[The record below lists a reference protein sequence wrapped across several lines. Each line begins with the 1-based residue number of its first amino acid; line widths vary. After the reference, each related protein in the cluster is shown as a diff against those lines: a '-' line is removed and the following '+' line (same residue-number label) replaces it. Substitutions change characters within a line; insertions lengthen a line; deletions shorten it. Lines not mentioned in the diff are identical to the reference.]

1 MTPTG
6 TTAVAGVIGSPVRHS
21 LSPALHNAAFAAR
34 DLDAVYVAFEVAPED
49 SHAAL
54 DAIETLG
61 LLGLSVTMPH
71 KEPLAQA
78 LRDRGRLTDR
88 ADRLDAVNT
97 VWRDAKGVLWG
108 DLTDGEGFV
117 ASLRA
122 DAGWDPT
129 RARCAVIGAGGAA
142 RAIMAAL
149 VEADATEVIVVNR
162 SRDRAT
168 EAVAKVGGPVR
179 VGAEADLVTCDLI
192 VNATPVGM
200 GTDGRS
206 PVPVEV
212 LRAHQVV
219 ADAVYHPLDT
229 PLLVAARQVGAR
241 TVDGLGMLVH
251 QAALQLQRWTGEAG
265 DPTVMR
271 AAALAE
277 LARRSA

>member
-34 DLDAVYVAFEVAPED
+34 GLDAVYVAFEVAPED
-49 SHAAL
+49 SRAAL
-54 DAIETLG
+54 DALETLG

-78 LRDRGRLTDR
+78 LRERGRLTDR

-117 ASLRA
+117 VSLRA

-149 VEADATEVIVVNR
+149 VEADASEVIVVNR

-168 EAVAKVGGPVR
+168 EAVAKVGGPLR
-179 VGAEADLVTCDLI
+179 IGAEADLVTCDLI

-200 GTDGRS
+200 GADGRS
-206 PVPVEV
+206 PVPAEV

-251 QAALQLQRWTGEAG
+251 QAALQLRRWTGEAG